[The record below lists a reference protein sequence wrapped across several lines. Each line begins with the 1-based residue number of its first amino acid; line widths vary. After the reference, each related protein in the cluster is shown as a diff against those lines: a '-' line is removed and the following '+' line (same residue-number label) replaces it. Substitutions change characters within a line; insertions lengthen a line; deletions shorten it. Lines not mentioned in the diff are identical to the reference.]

1 MSMLCCARPDGVF
14 GFAQVGERLKPTD
27 CKSVPLRRYGGSN
40 PPLCTRVAKEKVSK
54 FQGCKVSNL
63 AHLGSLKPWNFETLK
78 HGICVTI
85 KKKFVLAL
93 IAYAVLGVLAWTTL
107 SDEPIRVFNANVRLR
122 TGTLLILGL
131 FAFRAA
137 LYFWRT
143 RIEEERADAKPTD

>member
-1 MSMLCCARPDGVF
+1 M
-14 GFAQVGERLKPTD
+14 
-27 CKSVPLRRYGGSN
+27 
-40 PPLCTRVAKEKVSK
+40 AKEVATPSAADEPESVTEVDD
-54 FQGCKVSNL
+54 Q
-63 AHLGSLKPWNFETLK
+63 A
-78 HGICVTI
+78 VTI

-143 RIEEERADAKPTD
+143 RIEKERESAKSAD